1 MNAPNSCYSS
11 KEQVIVELKHKYA
24 TMIPVI
30 TTALLIESCYSSFY
44 RFHSLIKNEL

>member
-1 MNAPNSCYSS
+1 MHQSHAIQAIE
-11 KEQVIVELKHKYA
+11 KVIVELKHKYV

-30 TTALLIESCYSSFY
+30 NTALLIESCYSGFY